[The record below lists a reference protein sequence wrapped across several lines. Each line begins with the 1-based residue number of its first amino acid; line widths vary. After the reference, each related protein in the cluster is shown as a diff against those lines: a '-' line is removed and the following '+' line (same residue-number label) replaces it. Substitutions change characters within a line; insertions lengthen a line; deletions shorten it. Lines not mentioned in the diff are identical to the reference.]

1 MEVAKITSRGQITIP
16 IDIRKKLG
24 VREGD
29 KVIFIED
36 QGRIVVA
43 NAAKIAFANMQ
54 KAFAGEAERLGLQDE
69 EDVVALVDEIRD
81 PKDLPILVS
90 AINEDVDILLSG
102 DTDFAPLDLEHP
114 EVLTPRGFVEKYC

>member
-1 MEVAKITSRGQITIP
+1 MEIAKITSRGQVTIP

-43 NAAKIAFANMQ
+43 NAAKIAFANMRD
-54 KAFAGEAERLGLQDE
+54 AFGGEAERLGLKDE
-69 EDVVALVDEIRD
+69 RDVVALVDEVRAEIWEERHAD
-81 PKDLPILVS
+81 HD
-90 AINEDVDILLSG
+90 
-102 DTDFAPLDLEHP
+102 
-114 EVLTPRGFVEKYC
+114 